1 MLLWNWSGYP
11 WTVKY
16 WCQQRAGHMHSHVST
31 LSARLSEESEQRAH
45 ALTIS
50 QRQPSVQISVLS
62 LRQLLIL
69 SINVRRDSIMRT
81 MNKRRQCVEFSS
93 VKMRNKY
100 NNISVYNGHLRSRG
114 LLNVRDSCLSHRPVV
129 LKAVHVT
136 MCISEYTLTQEMLK
150 GATQTL
156 RET

>member
-1 MLLWNWSGYP
+1 
-11 WTVKY
+11 
-16 WCQQRAGHMHSHVST
+16 MHSHVST

-100 NNISVYNGHLRSRG
+100 NISVCNGQLRSRG
-114 LLNVRDSCLSHRPVV
+114 LLNVRDSCLAHRPVV